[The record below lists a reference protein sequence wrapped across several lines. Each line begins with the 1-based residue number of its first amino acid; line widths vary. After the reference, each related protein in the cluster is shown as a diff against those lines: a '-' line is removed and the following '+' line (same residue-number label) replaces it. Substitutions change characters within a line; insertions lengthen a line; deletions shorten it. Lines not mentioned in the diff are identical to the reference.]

1 MTTLVNV
8 NRAYLVAG
16 LVLLV
21 GCLVLNAV
29 VLVVVLQGR
38 SQRDATTDPEIGFL
52 LAVFNSTTQRHF
64 ADLGLQLQLQTG
76 IVVSSLAAFN
86 ATLLQQFADVRQ
98 TNPTQQLDSKILSA
112 LAAFDSTT
120 QRHFTDL
127 GQQLRNQS
135 DIVGA
140 SLAAFNATMQKQLA
154 DFWQRLNA
162 TQQQSQPSAWP
173 EITESPTC
181 IAGGTGPGILPNQ
194 LFHPVG
200 LSVVSNGDV
209 VVASAGAHAV
219 VRFFRGGGTQY
230 LTTSYP
236 VAGRVG
242 ENSSA
247 LDHLYGPEFIFALPN
262 GDLYVADHGNR
273 RIMFWP
279 KGSLTG
285 IVAARLSGRPL
296 GIAVSNDGVIFATD
310 YDNHALLRFRSDPDS
325 GTVVAGGNGAGPQ
338 LNQLRTPHNVR
349 LHGLHAYVADAGNHR
364 IIRFLADGTAPQAG
378 VVVAGGLGAGAGW
391 MQLNTPADLWL
402 TPAGDMVVAD
412 ALNHRVLLFKNAVT
426 TTTGVEPSVLLGG
439 NGAGNY
445 INQLNTCYGLYVTND
460 KVVFVTE
467 LSGHRVIA
475 RRCPELA

>member
-8 NRAYLVAG
+8 NRAG

-38 SQRDATTDPEIGFL
+38 SQRATDQEIGFL
-52 LAVFNSTTQRHF
+52 LAALNSTTQRHF
-64 ADLGLQLQLQTG
+64 ADLGQLLWNHSD
-76 IVVSSLAAFN
+76 IVASSLAAIK
-86 ATLLQQFADVRQ
+86 ATLLQQFV
-98 TNPTQQLDSKILSA
+98 
-112 LAAFDSTT
+112 
-120 QRHFTDL
+120 DL
-127 GQQLRNQS
+127 WQINT
-135 DIVGA
+135 
-140 SLAAFNATMQKQLA
+140 TMQKQLA
-154 DFWQRLNA
+154 DLWQRLNA
-162 TQQQSQPSAWP
+162 QSAWP